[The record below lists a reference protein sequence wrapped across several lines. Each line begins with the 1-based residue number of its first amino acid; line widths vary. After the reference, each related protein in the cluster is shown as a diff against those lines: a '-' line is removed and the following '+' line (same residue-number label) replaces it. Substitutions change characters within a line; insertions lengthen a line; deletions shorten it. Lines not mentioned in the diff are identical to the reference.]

1 MANLDTKMAILV
13 VDDFA
18 TMRRIVSN
26 MLNQLEFKNIDEA
39 ENGAEALRKI
49 EQKQY
54 DLLLVDWNMP
64 KMSGLELLSAA
75 RKMDNYKKTP
85 IIMVTAEALK
95 ENILAAVQ
103 AGATGYVV
111 KPFNAATLEDKL
123 KHAFRAS

>member
-1 MANLDTKMAILV
+1 MAELNLKIEILV
-13 VDDFA
+13 VDDYA

-49 EQKQY
+49 KEKQY

-64 KMSGLELLSAA
+64 KKTGLEHLSEA
-75 RKMDNYKKTP
+75 RKLDNYKKTP

-123 KHAFRAS
+123 KHAFRV